1 MNIKVALIIPW
12 FGKDLKG
19 GAEQQAWQIAMRLS
33 KRELDVTVLTTCSQ
47 SFSADWSV
55 NYYEPGE
62 YREENFIIKRFPVIK
77 RNSRIFDKIVSKL
90 LSLNKENLLPS
101 ISPVNRAEE
110 EIYLSENINSP
121 SLITYLHDNCN
132 FYDIFLFMPYL
143 FPVTIKGIKAV
154 KDRAILQPCLHDE
167 CYAYLEKVGQAF
179 YDAKKI
185 FYNSAGEYEVARILY
200 GNSIAQKSVITGE
213 GVEIENNQECNEMP
227 LIKGNYILY
236 IGKKDRCKN
245 TDFLIKVFD
254 NFVERTGS
262 KMKLLLAGTGSLP
275 PGHRTG
281 QIIDM
286 GIVSEKEKINLLTY
300 CKALIN
306 PSINESFSRVVFEA
320 WFFKKPV
327 IVHRACLATYKA
339 LESSGFAGIA
349 GDTDESFI
357 EIFTYIDNSDEK
369 LIQEMGNRG
378 YDYADRTSRWDRVID
393 TYISEFQSLIKEN
406 NKKISSPSEINKDI
420 KIIFM
425 YRCIAE
431 GDAVGNDIIKEYDTL
446 KKHGYSVYLY
456 AEEGISSLSYITDN
470 ELLEMKE
477 KDLIIYHHANYWE
490 KGEELIKKFKGKV
503 FMRYHNITPHTFF
516 EPYSKTLTNSTKK
529 GREQTEKLIKEGIFF
544 HYIATGEY
552 NLKELVSY
560 GVRTENISLLAP
572 FHRINDFNKGLI
584 NSELLDELS
593 HNRIN
598 LLFTGRI
605 SPNKGHKHLIK
616 TVKEYVNL
624 YDRKIHLNIIGGSDC
639 ETEGYYKELR
649 DIIDAYN
656 LSDIITFRNTV
667 SFEDLNTFYR
677 GSDIFLLMSEHEGF
691 CVPVLEAQYHR
702 LPVIALEKSAVKNT
716 VGNNQITFKN
726 PDYRLFAS
734 AIHTVSQNK
743 LFRYYLTDQ
752 GYTNYLKYEESVL
765 NEQLLKIIMEHI
777 NG

>member
-33 KRELDVTVLTTCSQ
+33 ERKLDVTVLTTCSQ
-47 SFSADWSV
+47 SFSSDWSV

-62 YREENFIIKRFPVIK
+62 YKEKNFIIKRFPVIK
-77 RNSRIFDKIVSKL
+77 RNSRIFDKVVGKL
-90 LSLNKENLLPS
+90 LALNKENLSPS
-101 ISPVNRAEE
+101 ASPVTRAEE

-121 SLITYLHDNCN
+121 SLITYLRDSCDD
-132 FYDIFLFMPYL
+132 YDIFLFMPYL
-143 FPVTIKGIKAV
+143 FPVIIKGIKTV
-154 KDRAILQPCLHDE
+154 RDRAILQPCLHDE

-185 FYNSAGEYEVARILY
+185 FYNSAGEYEVARTLY
-200 GNSIAQKSVITGE
+200 GNSIARKSVITGE
-213 GVEIENNQECNEMP
+213 GVEIENNPEWNEIP

-236 IGKKDRCKN
+236 IGKKDPEKN

-262 KMKLLLAGTGSLP
+262 KMKLIMAGTGSLP
-275 PGHRTG
+275 SVKKTD
-281 QIIDM
+281 QITDM
-286 GIVSEKEKINLLTY
+286 GVVSEKEKINLLTY

-339 LESSGFAGIA
+339 LEASGFAGMA
-349 GDTDESFI
+349 GDSDESFM
-357 EIFTYIDNSDEK
+357 EIFTYFDNSDVKILE
-369 LIQEMGNRG
+369 EMGRKG

-393 TYISEFQSLIKEN
+393 TYISEFQSLIKES
-406 NKKISSPSEINKDI
+406 NKKTISEGKTVENI

-431 GDAVGNDIIKEYDTL
+431 GDAVGNDIIRQYNTL
-446 KKHGYSVYLY
+446 KNYGYSVYLY
-456 AEEGISSLSYITDN
+456 AEEGIPSLSYITEN
-470 ELLEMKE
+470 ELPETG
-477 KDLIIYHHANYWE
+477 DNTFIIYHHANYWE
-490 KGEELIKKFKGKV
+490 KGEELIKKFKGRV
-503 FMRYHNITPHTFF
+503 CMRYHNITPPVFF
-516 EPYSKTLTNSTKK
+516 EYYSKKLSTSTKK
-529 GREQTEKLIKEGIFF
+529 GREQTERLIREGIFS

-552 NLKELVSY
+552 NKDELVSY
-560 GVRTENISLLAP
+560 GVRPENISIIAP
-572 FHRINDFNKGLI
+572 FHKINDFNEKHV

-605 SPNKGHKHLIK
+605 SPNKGHKDLIK

-624 YDRKIHLNIIGGSDC
+624 YNRHIHLNIIGGSDS

-649 DIIDAYN
+649 DMIDAYK

-702 LPVIALEKSAVKNT
+702 LPVIALERTAVTNT
-716 VGNNQITFKN
+716 VGDNQITFKE

-734 AIHTVSQNK
+734 AIHTVSKNK
-743 LFRYYLTDQ
+743 YFRYYLTDK
-752 GYTNYLKYEESVL
+752 GYTNYLKYEDPVL
-765 NEQLLKIIMEHI
+765 GEKLLNIIREHI
-777 NG
+777 NE

>member
-1 MNIKVALIIPW
+1 MALIIPW

-47 SFSADWSV
+47 GFSADWSV
-55 NYYEPGE
+55 NYYEPGK

-77 RNSRIFDKIVSKL
+77 RNSKIFDKVVGKL
-90 LSLNKENLLPS
+90 LSLNKEKLFPS
-101 ISPVNRAEE
+101 TSPVNRAEE
-110 EIYLSENINSP
+110 EIYLNENINSP
-121 SLITYLHDNCN
+121 SLITYLHDNYNC
-132 FYDIFLFMPYL
+132 YDIFLFMPYL

-154 KDRAILQPCLHDE
+154 KDRAILRPCLHDE
-167 CYAYLEKVGQAF
+167 CYAYLETVGQAF

-185 FYNSAGEYEVARILY
+185 FFNSAGEYEVARTLY
-200 GNSIAQKSVITGE
+200 GDSIAQKSVITGE
-213 GVEIENNQECNEMP
+213 GVEIENNPEWNEIP

-236 IGKKDRCKN
+236 IGKKDQCKN

-254 NFVERTGS
+254 NFIDRTGS
-262 KMKLLLAGTGSLP
+262 KMKLVLAGTGSLAS
-275 PGHRTG
+275 GNKTD
-281 QIIDM
+281 QIIDI
-286 GIVSEKEKINLLTY
+286 GVVSEKEKINLLTY

-306 PSINESFSRVVFEA
+306 PSINESFSRVIFEA

-339 LESSGFAGIA
+339 LEESGFAGMA
-349 GDTDESFI
+349 CDSEESFI
-357 EIFTYIDNSDEK
+357 EIFTYLDNSDEK
-369 LIQEMGNRG
+369 LLQEMGNRG
-378 YDYADRTSRWDRVID
+378 YNYADRTSRWDRVID
-393 TYISEFQSLIKEN
+393 KYISNFQSLIKES
-406 NKKISSPSEINKDI
+406 NKKISCESEINKDI

-431 GDAVGNDIIKEYDTL
+431 GDAVGNDIIREYDTL
-446 KKHGYSVYLY
+446 KRYGYSVYLY
-456 AEEGISSLSYITDN
+456 AEEGITSLSYITDN
-470 ELLEMKE
+470 ELLEMGE

-490 KGEELIKKFKGKV
+490 KGEALIKEFKGRV
-503 FMRYHNITPHTFF
+503 CMRYHNITPHTFF
-516 EPYSKTLTNSTKK
+516 EPYSKKLTDSTKK
-529 GREQTEKLIKEGIFF
+529 GREQTERLIKEGIFF

-552 NLKELVSY
+552 NLKELESY
-560 GVRTENISLLAP
+560 GVSAKNISLLAP

-624 YDRKIHLNIIGGSDC
+624 YNRRIHLNIIGGSDS

-649 DIIDAYN
+649 DMIDAYN

-716 VGNNQITFKN
+716 VGNNQITFKD

-734 AIHTVSQNK
+734 AIHTVAQNK

-765 NEQLLKIIMEHI
+765 GEQLLNIIAEL
-777 NG
+777 